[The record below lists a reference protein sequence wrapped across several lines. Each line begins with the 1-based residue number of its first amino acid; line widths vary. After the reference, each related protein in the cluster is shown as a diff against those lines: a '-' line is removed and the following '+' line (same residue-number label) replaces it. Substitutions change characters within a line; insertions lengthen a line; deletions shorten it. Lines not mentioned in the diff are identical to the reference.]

1 MRAHTVAAMH
11 NIAVTRSSVPETQV
25 VVVTAAVSAGLA
37 YDIARRVELLPQ
49 WASGLAAGIQQVDGE
64 WYAESP
70 MGRVRLV
77 MAPENPFGVL
87 DHDVTLPDGTTV
99 HNAFRVVPVDGDS
112 CVLTFVV
119 VRLPGVSQESFETD
133 LAHVHRDLLALRDFL
148 ESEALNAALAGDA
161 VAGLTDALAGR
172 IATDEDLD
180 ALLRVT
186 HPQGLPAGSL
196 ADVLSMPDCGDFDFE
211 PPRFGEQ
218 K

>member
-1 MRAHTVAAMH
+1 MRAHTVAAMN
-11 NIAVTRSSVPETQV
+11 NIAVSRPSVPETQV
-25 VVVTAAVSAGLA
+25 VVVTAAVPARLA
-37 YDIARRVELLPQ
+37 YDIARRVELLPR
-49 WASGLAAGIQQVDGE
+49 WASGLAAGVKQVDGE

-172 IATDEDLD
+172 IATEEDLD
-180 ALLRVT
+180 ALLRM

-196 ADVLSMPDCGDFDFE
+196 ADVLSMPGCGDFEFE

-218 K
+218 Q

>member
-1 MRAHTVAAMH
+1 MRAHTVAAMN
-11 NIAVTRSSVPETQV
+11 NIAVSRPSVPETQV
-25 VVVTAAVSAGLA
+25 VVVTTAVPAPLA
-37 YDIARRVELLPQ
+37 YDIARRVELLPR
-49 WASGLAAGIQQVDGE
+49 WTAGLAAGVEQVDSE
-64 WYAESP
+64 WYADSP

-87 DHDVTLPDGTTV
+87 DHDVTFPDGTTV
-99 HNAFRVVPVDGDS
+99 HNSFRVVPVDGNS

-119 VRLPGVSQESFETD
+119 ERLPGVSQASFEAD
-133 LAHVHRDLLALRDFL
+133 LAHVHRDLLALREFL

-161 VAGLTDALAGR
+161 VAGLADALAGR
-172 IATDEDLD
+172 IATAEDLD

-186 HPQGLPAGSL
+186 HTQGQPAGSL
-196 ADVLSMPDCGDFDFE
+196 ADALSMHDCGDFEFE